1 MKKKY
6 ALKPAGAWETGALE
20 AWLEREAAKGWRLTD
35 CGRMLATFTAME
47 PGAYRVRLRP
57 QPLET
62 PEARRERGE
71 ACREMGWDCTAVITG
86 GDDDFDCEVFYCGDP
101 SAPELD
107 TDPVAQKWAWEKSLK
122 NAWRWGWIFLL
133 LFAALAVF
141 LLYHCISQETTVAWF
156 LKMGPELVL
165 VWLLY
170 AVGIFGG
177 VRKLLGVW
185 RTRNLL
191 DAGVAPP
198 HTGNWRKSRC
208 LMVLMTFLLLSFWT
222 VHLAGL
228 LGAVSAD
235 VSLDDPALPYVTA
248 ETLDPVL
255 SPALRDYVYAD
266 REWAPL
272 APERYSVVEVFPEQK
287 KVTTCYDRVL
297 FSALAGPLYREKLA
311 AFREKWPDAE
321 LTVLARDGFDQAAL
335 LKNGEVSILT
345 ACREKAVLT
354 VWTNTGIDLAVHLDD
369 YVQLLDPATS
379 LT

>member
-1 MKKKY
+1 MKKKFV
-6 ALKPAGAWETGALE
+6 LKPAGDWETGALE
-20 AWLEREAAKGWRLTD
+20 EWLEQEAAKGWRLTSWVSWFAVLE
-35 CGRMLATFTAME
+35 RAE
-47 PGAYRVRLRP
+47 PVQCRVRI
-57 QPLET
+57 QPRAPEERADW
-62 PEARRERGE
+62 EARLEVYRDLGWTY
-71 ACREMGWDCTAVITG
+71 AAQMGDYEVYYC
-86 GDDDFDCEVFYCGDP
+86 DDP
-101 SAPELD
+101 AATELD
-107 TDPVAQKWAWEKSLK
+107 TDPVAQKWAWDKSLK
-122 NAWRWGWIFLL
+122 SAWRQGWLELF
-133 LFAALAVF
+133 LFAALAAF
-141 LLYHCISQETTVAWF
+141 ALYLWLLAEDEVAWF

-165 VWLLY
+165 VWLLC